1 MNNRPIKFRAWS
13 LEYKQW
19 MNHCSVIDSE
29 GNILVL
35 YYEQKEDGI
44 SPIVFDYPL
53 DRVIIQQFTGLTD
66 STGKEIYEGDIVEYE
81 PRSLIYRIGT
91 ITYSDYYNGWSVKD
105 HKCYPLSEFGDYS
118 LASPFLSF
126 GFTKV
131 IGNIFETP
139 ELLT

>member
-1 MNNRPIKFRAWS
+1 MKNRPIKFRAWS

-66 STGKEIYEGDIVEYE
+66 STGKEIYEGDILEELIRNESATQLGVCKQILGGW
-81 PRSLIYRIGT
+81 RIFSLPD
-91 ITYSDYYNGWSVKD
+91 SKNCWHGWKQ
-105 HKCYPLSEFGDYS
+105 
-118 LASPFLSF
+118 
-126 GFTKV
+126 KV
-131 IGNIFETP
+131 VGNIFETP
-139 ELLT
+139 ELLV